1 MPDTILEH
9 SHYRLMQPDN
19 KISITIINDMIEDI
33 ENDLHE
39 DSHEFI
45 AYIKDIISDWHDSD
59 IGELISNLSKQTQL
73 TFFDC
78 LGHDLPDDII
88 AYIPEG
94 LHEDILD
101 HLTDQ
106 QLTRYLRNM
115 ESDDALAI
123 IESIAREDRE
133 NIFKLLPDAASSMY
147 RKLLTYPEDSAAR
160 IMRRESVVIP
170 EHWIVGDIIDYM
182 RERHSF
188 LPSQFYNIIIV
199 DPSHKPVGLIPLATL
214 MRMERPTKIYD
225 IMDSNALHIIP
236 TDMDQEDV
244 AQLFRKYGLI
254 EVPVTDEF
262 GRFVGVITIDDVVD
276 VIDEEHS
283 EDMLRLAGVGE
294 HNLYADITQMTKARF
309 SWLFINLLTAVL
321 ASVAIAIFSDVL
333 AQIVSLAILMP
344 IVASMGGNA
353 ATQTMTVTI
362 RAITLNQINR
372 KTLIS
377 IFFKESF
384 VGWINGVIFAILSF
398 MMAYVWFEE
407 IFLGII
413 IGMAMIINLVIAG
426 ICGVVIPITLNHM
439 KFDPA
444 VSSSVFVTTITDIV
458 GFGAFLGLASFYIL

>member
-1 MPDTILEH
+1 
-9 SHYRLMQPDN
+9 
-19 KISITIINDMIEDI
+19 
-33 ENDLHE
+33 
-39 DSHEFI
+39 
-45 AYIKDIISDWHDSD
+45 
-59 IGELISNLSKQTQL
+59 
-73 TFFDC
+73 
-78 LGHDLPDDII
+78 
-88 AYIPEG
+88 
-94 LHEDILD
+94 
-101 HLTDQ
+101 
-106 QLTRYLRNM
+106 
-115 ESDDALAI
+115 
-123 IESIAREDRE
+123 
-133 NIFKLLPDAASSMY
+133 
-147 RKLLTYPEDSAAR
+147 
-160 IMRRESVVIP
+160 
-170 EHWIVGDIIDYM
+170 
-182 RERHSF
+182 
-188 LPSQFYNIIIV
+188 
-199 DPSHKPVGLIPLATL
+199 
-214 MRMERPTKIYD
+214 MRMERSTKIYD

-398 MMAYVWFEE
+398 IMAYIWFEE

-426 ICGVVIPITLNHM
+426 ICGVAIPITLNHM